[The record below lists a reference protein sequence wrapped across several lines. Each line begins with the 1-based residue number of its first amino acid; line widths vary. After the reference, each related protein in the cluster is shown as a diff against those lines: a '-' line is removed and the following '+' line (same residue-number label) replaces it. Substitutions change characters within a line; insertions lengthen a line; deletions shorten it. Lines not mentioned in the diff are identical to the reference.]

1 MTFTAE
7 PNIGSHLV
15 EATPPNLLEHI
26 DEHIKFLR
34 ECKITFT
41 GSIGRGDIPY
51 TKSAMTLLNN
61 IDVLIAGEEADKE
74 VLRFNSGDMM
84 GMIPPATKHYRPDL
98 DLRTLESHGRRI
110 HRSDDQFR
118 QADVGRLAHLIPERP
133 AVEQIR
139 TTTGGHAG

>member
-1 MTFTAE
+1 M
-7 PNIGSHLV
+7 
-15 EATPPNLLEHI
+15 
-26 DEHIKFLR
+26 
-34 ECKITFT
+34 TFT

-98 DLRTLESHGRRI
+98 DLRTQSLMDGGYTEAMINSDRQMWGGSPISTRSGTNKNHDRRAC
-110 HRSDDQFR
+110 RVTTPTPPACPPFLTNLDGAS
-118 QADVGRLAHLIPERP
+118 
-133 AVEQIR
+133 AVES
-139 TTTGGHAG
+139 GCESV

>member
-7 PNIGSHLV
+7 PNIG
-15 EATPPNLLEHI
+15 LEHI

-41 GSIGRGDIPY
+41 GSIETGDIPH

-84 GMIPPATKHYRPDL
+84 GMIPPATKHYKPDL
-98 DLRTLESHGRRI
+98 DLRTQSLMDDGYTEAMI
-110 HRSDDQFR
+110 NSDR
-118 QADVGRLAHLIPERP
+118 QMW
-133 AVEQIR
+133 
-139 TTTGGHAG
+139 GGSPISFPNDPQWNK

>member
-26 DEHIKFLR
+26 DEHVKFLR

-84 GMIPPATKHYRPDL
+84 GMIPPPSTIGPTSTSGPRVSW
-98 DLRTLESHGRRI
+98 T
-110 HRSDDQFR
+110 
-118 QADVGRLAHLIPERP
+118 ADTPKR
-133 AVEQIR
+133 
-139 TTTGGHAG
+139 

>member
-26 DEHIKFLR
+26 KFLR
-34 ECKITFT
+34 ECKIAFME
-41 GSIGRGDIPY
+41 SIGRGDIPY

-84 GMIPPATKHYRPDL
+84 GMIPPATKHYKPDL
-98 DLRTLESHGRRI
+98 DLRTQSLMDDGYTEAMI
-110 HRSDDQFR
+110 NSDR
-118 QADVGRLAHLIPERP
+118 QMW
-133 AVEQIR
+133 
-139 TTTGGHAG
+139 GGSPISFPNDPQWNK

>member
-26 DEHIKFLR
+26 DEHVKFLR

-51 TKSAMTLLNN
+51 TKSAMDIDSTTV
-61 IDVLIAGEEADKE
+61 DVLSRRPRKTDRKSSDSTAG
-74 VLRFNSGDMM
+74 
-84 GMIPPATKHYRPDL
+84 T
-98 DLRTLESHGRRI
+98 
-110 HRSDDQFR
+110 
-118 QADVGRLAHLIPERP
+118 
-133 AVEQIR
+133 
-139 TTTGGHAG
+139 

>member
-26 DEHIKFLR
+26 KFLR

-41 GSIGRGDIPY
+41 ESIGRGDIPY

-61 IDVLIAGEEADKE
+61 IDVLIADEEADME

-98 DLRTLESHGRRI
+98 DLRTQSLMDGGYTEAMI
-110 HRSDDQFR
+110 NSDR
-118 QADVGRLAHLIPERP
+118 QMW
-133 AVEQIR
+133 
-139 TTTGGHAG
+139 GGSPISFPNDPQWNK

>member
-15 EATPPNLLEHI
+15 EATLPNLL
-26 DEHIKFLR
+26 EHIKFLR

-41 GSIGRGDIPY
+41 ESIERGDIPY

-61 IDVLIAGEEADKE
+61 IDVLIADEEADKE

-98 DLRTLESHGRRI
+98 DLRTQSLMDGGYTEAMI
-110 HRSDDQFR
+110 NSDR
-118 QADVGRLAHLIPERP
+118 QMW
-133 AVEQIR
+133 
-139 TTTGGHAG
+139 GGSPISFPNDPQWNK

>member
-26 DEHIKFLR
+26 KFLR
-34 ECKITFT
+34 ECKIAFT
-41 GSIGRGDIPY
+41 ESIGRGDIPY

-61 IDVLIAGEEADKE
+61 IDVLIADEEADKE

-84 GMIPPATKHYRPDL
+84 GMIPPATKHYKPDL
-98 DLRTLESHGRRI
+98 DLRTQSLMDGGYTEAMI
-110 HRSDDQFR
+110 NSDR
-118 QADVGRLAHLIPERP
+118 QMW
-133 AVEQIR
+133 
-139 TTTGGHAG
+139 GGSPISFPNDPQWNK

>member
-15 EATPPNLLEHI
+15 EATLPNLL
-26 DEHIKFLR
+26 EHIKFLR
-34 ECKITFT
+34 ECKITFM

-98 DLRTLESHGRRI
+98 DLRTQSLMDGGYTEAMI
-110 HRSDDQFR
+110 NSDR
-118 QADVGRLAHLIPERP
+118 QMW
-133 AVEQIR
+133 
-139 TTTGGHAG
+139 GGSPISFPNDPQWNK

>member
-26 DEHIKFLR
+26 KFLR

-41 GSIGRGDIPY
+41 ESIRRGDIPY

-61 IDVLIAGEEADKE
+61 IDVLIADEEADRE

-98 DLRTLESHGRRI
+98 DLRTQSLMDGGYTEAMI
-110 HRSDDQFR
+110 NSDR
-118 QADVGRLAHLIPERP
+118 QMW
-133 AVEQIR
+133 
-139 TTTGGHAG
+139 GGSPISFPNGPQWNK

>member
-26 DEHIKFLR
+26 KFLR
-34 ECKITFT
+34 ECKIAFT
-41 GSIGRGDIPY
+41 ESIGRGDIPY

-61 IDVLIAGEEADKE
+61 IDVLIADEEADRE

-98 DLRTLESHGRRI
+98 DLRTQSLMDSGYTEAMI
-110 HRSDDQFR
+110 NSDR
-118 QADVGRLAHLIPERP
+118 QMW
-133 AVEQIR
+133 
-139 TTTGGHAG
+139 GGSPISLPNDPQWNK

>member
-7 PNIGSHLV
+7 PNIGPYLV
-15 EATPPNLLEHI
+15 EATLPNLL
-26 DEHIKFLR
+26 EHIKFLR

-41 GSIGRGDIPY
+41 GSIGRGDIPH

-84 GMIPPATKHYRPDL
+84 GMIPPATKHYKPDL
-98 DLRTLESHGRRI
+98 DLRTQSLMDEYTEAMI
-110 HRSDDQFR
+110 NLDR
-118 QADVGRLAHLIPERP
+118 QMW
-133 AVEQIR
+133 
-139 TTTGGHAG
+139 GGSPISFPNDPQWNK

>member
-26 DEHIKFLR
+26 KFLR
-34 ECKITFT
+34 ECKITF
-41 GSIGRGDIPY
+41 

-98 DLRTLESHGRRI
+98 DLRTQSLMDGGYTEAMI
-110 HRSDDQFR
+110 NSDR
-118 QADVGRLAHLIPERP
+118 QMW
-133 AVEQIR
+133 
-139 TTTGGHAG
+139 GGSPISFPNDPQWNK

>member
-15 EATPPNLLEHI
+15 EATPSNLL
-26 DEHIKFLR
+26 EHIKFLR

-41 GSIGRGDIPY
+41 ESIGRGDIPY

-61 IDVLIAGEEADKE
+61 IDVLIADEEADKE

-98 DLRTLESHGRRI
+98 DLRTQSLMDGGYTEAMI
-110 HRSDDQFR
+110 NSDR
-118 QADVGRLAHLIPERP
+118 QMW
-133 AVEQIR
+133 
-139 TTTGGHAG
+139 GGSPISFPNGPQWNK

>member
-26 DEHIKFLR
+26 NEHIKFLR

-41 GSIGRGDIPY
+41 GSIGRGDIPDM
-51 TKSAMTLLNN
+51 KSAMTLLNN

-98 DLRTLESHGRRI
+98 DLRTQSLMDGGYTEAMI
-110 HRSDDQFR
+110 NSDR
-118 QADVGRLAHLIPERP
+118 QMW
-133 AVEQIR
+133 
-139 TTTGGHAG
+139 GGSPISFPNDPQWNK

>member
-7 PNIGSHLV
+7 PNIGPYLV
-15 EATPPNLLEHI
+15 EATPPNLLEHV
-26 DEHIKFLR
+26 KFLR

-41 GSIGRGDIPY
+41 GSIGRGDIPH

-84 GMIPPATKHYRPDL
+84 GMIPPATKHYKPDL
-98 DLRTLESHGRRI
+98 DLRTQSLM
-110 HRSDDQFR
+110 DDGYTDVCVQLVVAGLVTMIFR
-118 QADVGRLAHLIPERP
+118 V
-133 AVEQIR
+133 
-139 TTTGGHAG
+139 

>member
-26 DEHIKFLR
+26 DEHVKFLR

-51 TKSAMTLLNN
+51 TKSAMTLLNQHRR
-61 IDVLIAGEEADKE
+61 AD
-74 VLRFNSGDMM
+74 
-84 GMIPPATKHYRPDL
+84 
-98 DLRTLESHGRRI
+98 
-110 HRSDDQFR
+110 
-118 QADVGRLAHLIPERP
+118 RP
-133 AVEQIR
+133 AR
-139 TTTGGHAG
+139 KPTRKSSDSTAGT

>member
-15 EATPPNLLEHI
+15 EATPPNFL
-26 DEHIKFLR
+26 EHIKFLR

-41 GSIGRGDIPY
+41 RSIGRGDIPY

-74 VLRFNSGDMM
+74 VFRFNSGDMM
-84 GMIPPATKHYRPDL
+84 VMIPPATKHYRPDL
-98 DLRTLESHGRRI
+98 DLRTQSLMDGGYTEAMI
-110 HRSDDQFR
+110 NSDR
-118 QADVGRLAHLIPERP
+118 QMW
-133 AVEQIR
+133 
-139 TTTGGHAG
+139 GGSPISFPNGPQWNK

>member
-15 EATPPNLLEHI
+15 EATPPNLL
-26 DEHIKFLR
+26 EHIKFLR

-61 IDVLIAGEEADKE
+61 IDVLIAA
-74 VLRFNSGDMM
+74 
-84 GMIPPATKHYRPDL
+84 
-98 DLRTLESHGRRI
+98 
-110 HRSDDQFR
+110 
-118 QADVGRLAHLIPERP
+118 
-133 AVEQIR
+133 
-139 TTTGGHAG
+139 